1 MSKKDFEKHMTG
13 KVTKAMLALS
23 MMSHLSYAQPR
34 HEDNDIS
41 KEKTENIKSA
51 RSDEISPTEKSFIF
65 EQRITTENGRQ
76 DTTYIIN
83 NQEISAQ
90 VKDVRKVT
98 EEYKEAQKEAFKNDK
113 FAIER
118 FEIDEMGLFNGLLAA
133 YSSGDKSVNIATIK
147 AEENSSDIFKRLK
160 KDYGVFISDKT
171 LQKAAENT
179 HQAAKIN
186 DSSNPLFF
194 SIITHEFQHKNN
206 DKHNIYA
213 PGMTPEQ
220 YGQLNQYDE
229 ISANLAGVLVL
240 NNIYENKLAAGIPQ
254 SEALKTFDNHIIF
267 DFTFYKTALQNGLKP
282 DSEEA
287 RWLMVNGTI
296 NFWVNN
302 NQKAYQNQINSFM
315 QFTSDGN
322 DVGSL
327 AIGDNKEFKKRIN
340 LMFDNLGE
348 NEVLKKMHIVP
359 GKFSQYLPEE
369 IIELSPEMKKEAN
382 DMTKLHTGLSLE
394 EGQEISRR
402 LPGSQK
408 RDAINLVKILS
419 GRKEAPKSLTQKKS
433 MDAPQKS
440 ANLQQALLSK
450 KQEQGR

>member
-34 HEDNDIS
+34 ENTPDAE

-51 RSDEISPTEKSFIF
+51 RSEKISLTEKSFNL
-65 EQRITTENGRQ
+65 EQRITTEDGRQ
-76 DTTYIIN
+76 DTTYLIN
-83 NQEISAQ
+83 GEEIWGCK
-90 VKDVRKVT
+90 VEDVRKLSK
-98 EEYKEAQKEAFKNDK
+98 EYKEKQKEAFKDK
-113 FAIER
+113 EFSANFYTSDVPVLGGYYKDQE
-118 FEIDEMGLFNGLLAA
+118 
-133 YSSGDKSVNIATIK
+133 KSVNIAFFQIQED
-147 AEENSSDIFKRLK
+147 EEATLEYLK
-160 KDYGVFISDKT
+160 QKYGGNAPDEE
-171 LQKAAENT
+171 LQEASRMLHKAALQNSLESPQFFNT
-179 HQAAKIN
+179 AA
-186 DSSNPLFF
+186 
-194 SIITHEFQHKNN
+194 HEFQHKNN

-254 SEALKTFDNHIIF
+254 SEALKTFDNHTGLNF
-267 DFTFYKTALQNGLKP
+267 NYYRDALQKGLNP
-282 DSEEA
+282 DSEKA
-287 RWLMVNGTI
+287 RQLMLEGTI
-296 NFWVNN
+296 DQWKKDNQEVYESQITNFMIA
-302 NQKAYQNQINSFM
+302 KS
-315 QFTSDGN
+315 TGN

-348 NEVLKKMHIVP
+348 NEVLKKMHIAP

-382 DMTKLHTGLSLE
+382 DITKLYTGLSLE

-408 RDAINLVKILS
+408 KDAINLVKILS
-419 GRKEAPKSLTQKKS
+419 GRKKAPKSLAPKKS
-433 MDAPQKS
+433 MDLP
-440 ANLQQALLSK
+440 QALLSK
-450 KQEQGR
+450 KHEQSR